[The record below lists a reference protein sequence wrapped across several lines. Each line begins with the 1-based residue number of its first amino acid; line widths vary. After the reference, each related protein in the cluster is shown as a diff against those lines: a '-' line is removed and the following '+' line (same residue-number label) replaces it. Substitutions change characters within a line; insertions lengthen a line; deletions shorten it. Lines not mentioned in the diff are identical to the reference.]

1 MGRDGGGVRAAS
13 ASSIEITFQY
23 QGVRCRERVQLKPTT
38 ANLKKAE
45 LHKAAIEHAI
55 LGGTFDYAKTFPNSK
70 KALAF
75 KTPEDRQN
83 LGVYLLEWLD
93 KKKAQLKSST
103 AEHYREMI
111 AGRLIPM
118 FGHLS
123 LGELSRKHVRDRL
136 SQYKV
141 GNKTMTNL
149 QSCLRSSLD
158 DAVEDEILEIN
169 PMVGWNY
176 KNREELKEDD
186 DVDPFTVEEQ
196 EALLAATPRDQRA
209 QMIFSFWTGLRPS
222 ELIALEW
229 GDVDWIG
236 GSVRIV
242 RAKTRAA
249 NSPETPKTAS
259 GRRTVKLL
267 KPALD
272 ALTQQKALTFLAGGR
287 IFMNPHSGEPWEE
300 SGRIRK
306 LLWLPA
312 MKKSGVRYRRP
323 YQTRHTYASMMLS
336 AGEHPMWVASQ
347 MGHKDWTMIARIY
360 GRWMPS
366 ADTGAGSKAEALFG
380 ANAKVMTTSP
390 LQAAI
395 YATATKDTKV
405 ASIVTGPCQ

>member
-13 ASSIEITFQY
+13 ASSIEITFQF
-23 QGVRCRERVQLKPTT
+23 QGVRCRERVQLKPTA

-55 LGGTFDYAKTFPNSK
+55 IAGTFDYAATFPNSK
-70 KALAF
+70 KAQAF

-83 LGVYLLEWLD
+83 LGVYLVEWLER
-93 KKKAQLKSST
+93 KKLQLKSST

-111 AGRLIPM
+111 SGRLIPM

-123 LGELSRKHVRDRL
+123 MGEFSRKHVRDRL
-136 SQYKV
+136 SQYKA

-149 QSCLRSSLD
+149 QSCLRSALN
-158 DAVEDEILEIN
+158 DAVEDELLEVN

-176 KNREELKEDD
+176 RNREELKEDD
-186 DVDPFTVEEQ
+186 DVDPFTIEEQ
-196 EALLAATPRDQRA
+196 AAILAATPKDRRPQVV
-209 QMIFSFWTGLRPS
+209 FSFWTGIRPS

-229 GDVDWIG
+229 GDIDWIG
-236 GSVRIV
+236 GVVRIV

-249 NSPETPKTAS
+249 GSPETPKTAS
-259 GRRTVKLL
+259 GRRSIKLL
-267 KPALD
+267 GPARD
-272 ALTQQKALTFLAGGR
+272 ALIQQKALTFLAGGR
-287 IFMNPHSGEPWEE
+287 VFMNPNSGEPWEE
-300 SGRIRK
+300 SGEIRK
-306 LLWLPA
+306 VIWLPA
-312 MKKSGVRYRRP
+312 LRKAGVRYRRP

-366 ADTGAGSKAEALFG
+366 ADVDAGGRAEALFG
-380 ANAKVMTTSP
+380 GNAKVMTTLP
-390 LQAAI
+390 LQ
-395 YATATKDTKV
+395 TSFSGRLTKDTKV
-405 ASIVTGPCQ
+405 APIVTGPSH